1 MKKLSIP
8 LGVMLLTCAA
18 SQLVAMHAYAADMK
32 LHGADAQSPKKASA
46 HITSKKKNV
55 SRPKEDETL
64 IVTGTRDPHQTVRK
78 SASPIQVVT
87 SAEISRTGQSDL
99 RDALTQL
106 TPSLTRAP
114 LLIGNAN
121 MVDVLRL
128 RGLSPNHTLILVD
141 GKRRHST
148 SVLSNNSG
156 PQQGSNGVDIDMIPL
171 SAIDQLGRP
180 SRRERG

>member
-1 MKKLSIP
+1 MSGLSDGHVVDEREEDQPMNTVSIP

-18 SQLVAMHAYAADMK
+18 SQLICMQAYVANPSPETGSATARKAA
-32 LHGADAQSPKKASA
+32 GIRAASKQNA
-46 HITSKKKNV
+46 ASL
-55 SRPKEDETL
+55 PKEDETV

-128 RGLSPNHTLILVD
+128 RGLSPNHT
-141 GKRRHST
+141 
-148 SVLSNNSG
+148 
-156 PQQGSNGVDIDMIPL
+156 
-171 SAIDQLGRP
+171 
-180 SRRERG
+180 